1 MTPARTAATGTV
13 KNAEVP
19 FFLTL
24 SGVRYVVSQRLA
36 VLLMSTLVTVL
47 AGCAQTGPTRSD
59 LHLDTRDI
67 APSAAGVPPPVVAP
81 TLRLPPPIARGPVEL
96 YSVVVNRVPV
106 SELLFA
112 LARDAR
118 LNVDVHP
125 DITGV
130 VTLNAIDQT
139 LPQIL
144 ERVQRQVD
152 IRYTIDGN
160 NLSVMPDAVFPR
172 TYRADYL
179 NMQRDASGSISIATQ
194 VATTGGTGS
203 TAGSSGDTGN
213 NSSTQITNTNNHRF
227 WQSLT
232 QAISQILGITS
243 ETATEAA
250 AAPAAPAADAA
261 APAPTASSGESELP
275 ANQRPA
281 VIAHPESGLLSVRAT
296 ARQHAQVAEF
306 LDRAISSARR
316 QVMIEATVV
325 EVALSNEYQQ
335 GIDWQALRVGSGTLG
350 FTLAPGPGTG
360 SLPGGTPMSGEIPV
374 MGVLEFVRD
383 FGKLDINAALKLLES
398 FGNTQVLSSP
408 KISVLNNQTALIK
421 VVDNLVYFTLTA
433 DFTPGTST
441 SPAVFSVNSVP
452 NTVPVGFLMN
462 VTPQVGED
470 GEVIMNLR
478 PTISR
483 LTRYVDDPGVALTL
497 ALARD
502 SGADV
507 PDIVSQVPE
516 IQTRE
521 MESVIKVRDGQI
533 AVLGG
538 LMRDQTENGE
548 DALPGLGRLP
558 GVGNLFKYKSRR
570 REKSE
575 LVIFLRPVIVQNAS
589 LQGEYR
595 QFRDHLPDHAE
606 PLPMS
611 ARPVVTPPLAG
622 QPDGR

>member
-1 MTPARTAATGTV
+1 M
-13 KNAEVP
+13 
-19 FFLTL
+19 
-24 SGVRYVVSQRLA
+24 SQRLA
-36 VLLMSTLVTVL
+36 VLLMTTLITAV
-47 AGCAQTGPTRSD
+47 AGCAQTGPARSD
-59 LHLDTRDI
+59 LHLDTRDL
-67 APSAAGVPPPVVAP
+67 PPPAAGAPPPVVAP
-81 TLRLPPPIARGPVEL
+81 SLRLPPPVARGPVEL

-125 DITGV
+125 GITGV

-160 NLSVMPDAVFPR
+160 NLSVVPDAVFPR
-172 TYRADYL
+172 TYRVDYL
-179 NMQRDASGSISIATQ
+179 NMQRDTSGSISIATQ

-203 TAGSSGDTGN
+203 AAGGGGNTGN

-227 WQSLT
+227 WQSLS
-232 QAISQILGITS
+232 QAISQILGIS
-243 ETATEAA
+243 AEPQAATP
-250 AAPAAPAADAA
+250 APAAPASAA
-261 APAPTASSGESELP
+261 TEPAAVATAASDGEQELP
-275 ANQRPA
+275 ASQRPA
-281 VIAHPESGLLSVRAT
+281 VIAQPESGLLSVRAT

-306 LDRAISSARR
+306 LDRAVHSARR

-360 SLPGGTPMSGEIPV
+360 TLPGGTPMSGQIPV
-374 MGVLEFVRD
+374 MGVIDFVRD

-421 VVDNLVYFTLTA
+421 VVDNIVYFTLTA

-441 SPAVFSVNSVP
+441 TPPVFSINSVP

-483 LTRYVDDPGVALTL
+483 LTRYVEDPGVALTL
-497 ALARD
+497 ALARE

-589 LQGEYR
+589 LQGDYQ
-595 QFRDHLPDHAE
+595 QFRDHLPDHRE

-611 ARPVVTPPLAG
+611 ARPAHTLPLAG
-622 QPDGR
+622 QPEPR

>member
-1 MTPARTAATGTV
+1 MLITAT
-13 KNAEVP
+13 
-19 FFLTL
+19 
-24 SGVRYVVSQRLA
+24 
-36 VLLMSTLVTVL
+36 
-47 AGCAQTGPTRSD
+47 AGCAQTGPVRSD
-59 LHLDTRDI
+59 LHLDKRDI
-67 APSAAGVPPPVVAP
+67 PPVAAGAPPPVVAP
-81 TLRLPPPIARGPVEL
+81 ALRLPPPVARGPVEL

-112 LARDAR
+112 LARDAK

-125 DITGV
+125 GITGV
-130 VTLNAIDQT
+130 VTLNAIDQS

-160 NLSVMPDAVFPR
+160 NLSVVPDAPFTR
-172 TYRADYL
+172 TYHVDYL
-179 NMQRDASGSISIATQ
+179 NMQRDTSGSISIATQ

-203 TAGSSGDTGN
+203 AAAGGGGNTGN

-227 WQSLT
+227 WQTLT
-232 QAISQILGITS
+232 QTISQILGIS
-243 ETATEAA
+243 GEPAA
-250 AAPAAPAADAA
+250 AATAAPATPAAGSAA
-261 APAPTASSGESELP
+261 APEASTSTASSGEPELP
-275 ANQRPA
+275 AGQRPA
-281 VIAHPESGLLSVRAT
+281 VIAQPESGLLSVRAT

-306 LDRAISSARR
+306 LDRAVNSARR

-360 SLPGGTPMSGEIPV
+360 TLPGGTPMSGQIPV
-374 MGVLEFVRD
+374 MGVLDFVRD

-421 VVDNLVYFTLTA
+421 VVDNIVYFTLTA

-441 SPAVFSVNSVP
+441 TPPVFSINSVP

-483 LTRYVDDPGVALTL
+483 LTRYVEDPGVALTL
-497 ALARD
+497 ALARQ

-538 LMRDQTENGE
+538 LMRDQTETGE

-589 LQGEYR
+589 LQGDYR
-595 QFRDHLPDHAE
+595 QFRDHLPDTSQPA
-606 PLPMS
+606 PMS
-611 ARPVVTPPLAG
+611 ARPARTPPLAG
-622 QPDGR
+622 QPESR

>member
-1 MTPARTAATGTV
+1 MTTLITAV
-13 KNAEVP
+13 
-19 FFLTL
+19 
-24 SGVRYVVSQRLA
+24 
-36 VLLMSTLVTVL
+36 
-47 AGCAQTGPTRSD
+47 AGCAQTGPARSD
-59 LHLDTRDI
+59 LHLDTRDL
-67 APSAAGVPPPVVAP
+67 PPPAAGAPPPVVAP
-81 TLRLPPPIARGPVEL
+81 SLRLPPPVARGPVEL

-125 DITGV
+125 GITGV

-160 NLSVMPDAVFPR
+160 NLSVVPDAVFPR
-172 TYRADYL
+172 TYRVDYL
-179 NMQRDASGSISIATQ
+179 NMQRDTSGSISIATQ

-203 TAGSSGDTGN
+203 AAGGGGNTGN

-227 WQSLT
+227 WQSLS
-232 QAISQILGITS
+232 QAISQILGIS
-243 ETATEAA
+243 AEPQAATP
-250 AAPAAPAADAA
+250 APAAPASAA
-261 APAPTASSGESELP
+261 TEPAAVATAASDGEQELP
-275 ANQRPA
+275 ASQRPA
-281 VIAHPESGLLSVRAT
+281 VIAQPESGLLSVRAT

-306 LDRAISSARR
+306 LDRAVHSARR

-360 SLPGGTPMSGEIPV
+360 TLPGGTPMSGQIPV
-374 MGVLEFVRD
+374 MGVIDFVRD

-421 VVDNLVYFTLTA
+421 VVDNIVYFTLTA

-441 SPAVFSVNSVP
+441 TPPVFSINSVP

-483 LTRYVDDPGVALTL
+483 LTRYVEDPGVALTL
-497 ALARD
+497 ALARE

-589 LQGEYR
+589 LQGDYQ
-595 QFRDHLPDHAE
+595 QFRDHLPDHRE

-611 ARPVVTPPLAG
+611 ARPAHTLPLAG
-622 QPDGR
+622 QPEPR